1 MKKEGVSFMFGKKK
15 RIIET
20 QTALISD
27 LKEENQLLTEK
38 LQALSKHYDELQAAY
53 INKCQILNYHRAH
66 FGLNIDFPNSEKGG
80 SDHTGAVNVSDILN
94 L

>member
-1 MKKEGVSFMFGKKK
+1 MFGKKK

-20 QTALISD
+20 QKALISD
-27 LKEENQLLTEK
+27 LTEENKLLTEK
-38 LQALSKHYDELQAAY
+38 LKELSSHYEELQSAY

-66 FGLNIDFPNSEKGG
+66 YGLNIDFPNSQKGG